1 MYTAKN
7 TADKPVIAPQ
17 VYTARTGFVCNT
29 TRISGPVIRPYARAN
44 FSKAL
49 MTSIVKVEDPVVPI
63 NMKYCTHLSIAFYF
77 PPSMSIPGA
86 L

>member
-1 MYTAKN
+1 MYTARN
-7 TADKPVIAPQ
+7 TADKTVIAPQ
-17 VYTARTGFVCNT
+17 VYKARTVFVCYT
-29 TRISGPVIRPYARAN
+29 TCISGPVIRPYAREN

-49 MTSIVKVEDPVVPI
+49 MTSIVEVEDPVVPI
-63 NMKYCTHLSIAFYF
+63 NMKYCTHLPIAFYF